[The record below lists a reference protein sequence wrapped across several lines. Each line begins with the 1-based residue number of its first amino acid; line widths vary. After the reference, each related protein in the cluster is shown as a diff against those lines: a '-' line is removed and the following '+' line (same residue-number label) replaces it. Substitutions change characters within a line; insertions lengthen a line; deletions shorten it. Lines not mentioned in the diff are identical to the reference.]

1 MPYHNIMKNKFC
13 LYHLNFFL
21 IIFLIS
27 IFSLSSCISETNI
40 ATLNSITSFTHKSEL
55 GGTFFNVMSDYDANS
70 KNKSTNEITQSTLSE
85 ILKTIYPYADITT
98 EEPSDTSFVINAS
111 DLKIDDLILVVNK
124 NCTPDNKILYYDNNN
139 MLHLN
144 INVDNYFALS
154 EIVPI
159 LNNETFYSYSAEYN
173 KDISADEYKDLIA
186 YAVSRPVSEALE
198 KSLITISIKDQNGE
212 RNKTFSIIDFMLLH
226 EPITL

>member
-21 IIFLIS
+21 IFFLIS
-27 IFSLSSCISETNI
+27 IFSFSSCLSETNI
-40 ATLNSITSFTHKSEL
+40 TSLNNITSFTHKSEL
-55 GGTFFNVMSDYDANS
+55 DGTFFNIMSDYDANS

-85 ILKTIYPYADITT
+85 ILKTIYPYADITPDI
-98 EEPSDTSFVINAS
+98 PSDTSFLINAC
-111 DLKIDDLILVVNK
+111 DLKVDDLILAVNK
-124 NCTPDNKILYYDNNN
+124 NCSPNNKILYYDNDN

-159 LNNETFYSYSAEYN
+159 LKNETFYSYSAEFN
-173 KDISADEYKDLIA
+173 KDISKDEYKDLIS
-186 YAVSRPVSEALE
+186 YAVSRHVSEALE

-212 RNKTFSIIDFMLLH
+212 RTKTFSIMDFMLLH